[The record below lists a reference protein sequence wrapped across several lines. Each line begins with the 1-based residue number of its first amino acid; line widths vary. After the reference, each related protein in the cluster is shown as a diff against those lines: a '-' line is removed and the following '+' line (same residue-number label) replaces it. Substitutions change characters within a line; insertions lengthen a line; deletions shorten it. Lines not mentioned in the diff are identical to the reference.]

1 MSDDAAELARLRKR
15 LDREKAARKEAEQL
29 LEQKSLELFQAYQRV
44 EAEAV
49 SLEDLVQARTAELQA
64 ALERAEAATRAKSA
78 FLATMSHE
86 LRTPLNGVLGLSEML
101 LCSPLDDEQQRQVRT
116 IATSGQNLLV
126 LLNEILD
133 FSKIEAGQLTLERA
147 VYAPVTALH
156 EVCELLGM
164 QARLKGIDLAFDIGP
179 GVPQWVWGDSTRI
192 KQVWVNLLSNALKF
206 TDNGSVQA
214 QMRVEQQTNGLWLH
228 GEVRDTGIGMPPE
241 VQQRL
246 FQAFVQADSS
256 ITRKYGGTGLG
267 LVITRRIL
275 ELMGGH
281 ISVESTVGRG
291 TTFRFAWPL
300 EQAPAPATTSTDGGD
315 TALPPLRILVA
326 EDNPVN
332 TRVALAL
339 LKALQQTHVTC
350 ANNGKQALE
359 QLQRDEFDVVLMDMQ
374 MPELDGLQATRQL
387 RTLPLAHQPWVIAL
401 TANAYAE
408 DREACTLAGMND
420 FLAKPIS
427 MAALRAALLRRGV
440 AVQGLQRPAV
450 AKPMASASAV
460 P

>member
-1 MSDDAAELARLRKR
+1 MSDDAAELARLQKR
-15 LDREKAARKEAEQL
+15 LDREKAARKAAEQL
-29 LEQKSLELFQAYQRV
+29 LEQKSLELYQAYQRV

-101 LCSPLDDEQQRQVRT
+101 LRSSLDEEQQRQVRT

-164 QARLKGIDLAFDIGP
+164 QARLKGIDLGFQIGP
-179 GVPQWVWGDSTRI
+179 GVPEWVWGDSTRV

-206 TDNGSVQA
+206 TERGSVQA
-214 QMRVEQQTNGLWLH
+214 LLRVELLATGLWLH

-281 ISVESTVGRG
+281 VAVESAAGQG

-300 EQAPAPATTSTDGGD
+300 ELAPAPATTSTDAAD
-315 TALPPLRILVA
+315 AHLLPLRILLV

-332 TRVALAL
+332 TKVALAL
-339 LKALQQTHVTC
+339 LKALDQQQVTC
-350 ANNGKQALE
+350 ATNGKLALE
-359 QLQRDEFDVVLMDMQ
+359 HLRHGVFDVVLMDMH
-374 MPELDGLQATRQL
+374 MPEMDGLQATRQL
-387 RTLPLAHQPWVIAL
+387 RAMSLPFQPWVIAL

-408 DREACTLAGMND
+408 DREACALAGMND

-427 MAALRAALLRRGV
+427 VAALRAALLRRGV
-440 AVQGLQRPAV
+440 A
-450 AKPMASASAV
+450 
-460 P
+460 